1 MSQQFQAEAVRSR
14 MRQWMA
20 GGQWSSA
27 EQLASTWLATG
38 GSDWQIR
45 LNLAVCRARLHLGTE
60 QSRLALAEA
69 AFEQSQA
76 HPAAGLALAELSIDA
91 GLWEQGT
98 GLLEGMKP
106 ASLSPQQRGSWAVL
120 LARALARLGQNQEAR
135 QVLETIPVGERAWP
149 WTLALADAWIQD
161 CCWQEAEVLLQQV
174 LQADPNLAPVQLN
187 LALLLLSQ
195 QRCQEAWPHYEWRR
209 SNPRLNPHGQPIPLP
224 VLADLKDRTVLVLGE
239 QGIGDQI
246 MYSRYLASLAAVAKQ
261 VVVQPDARLLPL
273 LRRQLPPSIQVLE
286 DDLARQDNLASQSRP
301 AFEVLGMASLPML
314 FWSTLGS
321 HTRQAGGYFQADD
334 AKLVIW
340 RDKLSRLGPGRCIG
354 LGWLGG
360 TNGSDTRERSLKAA
374 DQQRLLQIPGVNWID
389 LQFLGSNHNI
399 LMSQF
404 QNKQLHRFED
414 VGHDIEDSLALI
426 ACLDTVVSTRQTV
439 AHLAGC
445 LGKTGHVLVPNRPE
459 WRYWGEDG
467 HWDWYPSM
475 RLMQQQKRGCWDFE
489 LQKIEHSLQTISD

>member
-20 GGQWSSA
+20 GGHWTSA

-98 GLLEGMKP
+98 SLLEEMKP

-135 QVLETIPVGERAWP
+135 QVLETIPAGERSWP
-149 WTLALADAWIQD
+149 WSLALADAWIQD
-161 CCWQEAEVLLQQV
+161 CCWQEAEVLLRQV
-174 LQADPNLAPVQLN
+174 LQGEPNLVAAHQN
-187 LALLLLSQ
+187 LALLLLI
-195 QRCQEAWPHYEWRR
+195 QRRCNEAWPHYEWRR
-209 SNPRLNPHGQPIPLP
+209 SNPRLNRQGQPVPIP
-224 VLADLKDRTVLVLGE
+224 VLADLKDRTLLVLGE

-246 MYSRYLASLAAVAKQ
+246 MYSRYLIPLAAAAKQ
-261 VVVQPDARLLPL
+261 VFVQPDARLVPL
-273 LRRQLPPSIQVLE
+273 LRRQLPPSIQVIE
-286 DDLARQDNLASQSRP
+286 DDSARQQNFPVEPSPS
-301 AFEVLGMASLPML
+301 FEVLGMATLPML
-314 FWSTLGS
+314 FWSTLGFQTS
-321 HTRQAGGYFQADD
+321 QAGGYFQADD
-334 AKLVIW
+334 AKRAIW

-389 LQFLGSNHNI
+389 LQFLGSN
-399 LMSQF
+399 LDPLRWQS
-404 QNKQLHRFED
+404 QNKHFHRFGD
-414 VGHDIEDSLALI
+414 VGHDIEDNLALI
-426 ACLDTVVSTRQTV
+426 ACLDAVVTTRQTA
-439 AHLAGC
+439 AHLSGC
-445 LGKTGHVLVPNRPE
+445 IGKTGYVLVPNRPE
-459 WRYWGEDG
+459 WRYCGEDG
-467 HWDWYPSM
+467 NWDWYPSM
-475 RLMQQQKRGCWDFE
+475 QLMQQQKRGCWDFE
-489 LQKIEHSLQTISD
+489 LQKIEYSLQTTCD

>member
-1 MSQQFQAEAVRSR
+1 MSQQFQTKAVRFR

-20 GGQWSSA
+20 GGHWASA
-27 EQLASTWLATG
+27 EQLASTWLGTG

-45 LNLAVCRARLHLGTE
+45 LNLAVCRSRLHLGTD

-69 AFEQSQA
+69 AWVESQA

-91 GLWEQGT
+91 GLWERGVS
-98 GLLEGMKP
+98 LLEGMKSP
-106 ASLSPQQRGSWAVL
+106 SLSPQHRGSRAVL
-120 LARALARLGQNQEAR
+120 LARALARLGQNQRAR
-135 QVLETIPVGERAWP
+135 QLLETIPAGERSWP
-149 WTLALADAWIQD
+149 WSLALADAWIQD
-161 CCWQEAEVLLQQV
+161 CCWQEAEVLLQHV
-174 LQADPNLAPVQLN
+174 LHADPNLAPVQLN

-195 QRCQEAWPHYEWRR
+195 QRCKEAWPHYEWRR
-209 SNPRLNPHGQPIPLP
+209 SNPRLNSQGQPVSLP

-246 MYSRYLASLAAVAKQ
+246 MYSRYLIPLAAVAKH
-261 VVVQPDARLLPL
+261 VVVQPDVRLVPL
-273 LRRQLPPSIQVLE
+273 LRRQLPPSIQVIE
-286 DDLARQDNLASQSRP
+286 DDSARQENFPVQPSPSL
-301 AFEVLGMASLPML
+301 EVLGMASLPML
-314 FWSTLGS
+314 FWSSLGS

-334 AKLVIW
+334 AKLAIW
-340 RDKLSRLGPGRCIG
+340 HDKLSRLGPGHCIG

-360 TNGSDTRERSLKAA
+360 TTGSDTRERSLKAA
-374 DQQRLLQIPGVNWID
+374 DQQKLLQIPGVNWID
-389 LQFLGSNHNI
+389 LQFLGSNHDP
-399 LMSQF
+399 LKCQS

-426 ACLDTVVSTRQTV
+426 ACLDAVVTTRQTV

-459 WRYWGEDG
+459 WRYWGEDA
-467 HWDWYPSM
+467 HWYWYPSM

-489 LQKIEHSLQTISD
+489 LQKIEHSLQTTSD